1 MTRDPHTTSSTLFTQ
16 VQISASGH
24 ATHVP
29 ELSERAE
36 RQQQTRLLE
45 NILAAQDR
53 QNELLEELVS
63 LLATPHRQRTAE
75 LNHWKQAN
83 PRLAH
88 NCRQAA
94 ETLGRIQGE
103 FLEQLTTEVNENADV
118 LMDGEFMLT
127 EFVDR
132 FGPRLAHL
140 NGVLQMLAHLS
151 STPPDETEPAA

>member
-1 MTRDPHTTSSTLFTQ
+1 MTRDPHTTTTALFTQ
-16 VQISASGH
+16 VQISPAGH
-24 ATHVP
+24 AAHAP

-36 RQQQTRLLE
+36 RHEQTRLLRD
-45 NILAAQDR
+45 ILTSQDR
-53 QNELLEELVS
+53 QNELLEELVN
-63 LLATPHRQRTAE
+63 LLATPQRQRAAE

-83 PRLAH
+83 PRLAN

-94 ETLGRIQGE
+94 ETLGKIQSE
-103 FLEQLTTEVNENADV
+103 FVEQLTVEVNENAEV

-151 STPPDETEPAA
+151 SESPDETEPAA